1 MLTREVL
8 LRQPSVSSPPPA
20 AVAAAAATA
29 TSPSPSSRARRRVRL
44 RSVAAP
50 RRRSPRRPRRRRRRR
65 GEPRRAIP
73 AGAQAVHFLAR
84 RRRLRR
90 RDRRGVLRAPRLDLR
105 RAVLRGV
112 VHPSVRDPV
121 RLERTA
127 PAPPP
132 AAPPDAAAAAGES
145 LRRPRVAPDASNLRE
160 LVERVVVLVLVL
172 RVEREP
178 SRRANRRAVDVEVE
192 LARGRRRR
200 VERGAF
206 PTNEPAAVEFERRS
220 VGVERV
226 CDFLIRAVLYER
238 KSGWSSKASGGV
250 ERRRGRGLKARD
262 GRRDTPG
269 KVLKDR
275 RS

>member
-1 MLTREVL
+1 
-8 LRQPSVSSPPPA
+8 
-20 AVAAAAATA
+20 
-29 TSPSPSSRARRRVRL
+29 
-44 RSVAAP
+44 
-50 RRRSPRRPRRRRRRR
+50 
-65 GEPRRAIP
+65 
-73 AGAQAVHFLAR
+73 
-84 RRRLRR
+84 
-90 RDRRGVLRAPRLDLR
+90 
-105 RAVLRGV
+105 V

-121 RLERTA
+121 RLERT
-127 PAPPP
+127 P
-132 AAPPDAAAAAGES
+132 AAAAAATAGES
-145 LRRPRVAPDASNLRE
+145 LGRPRLSPDASDLRE

-238 KSGWSSKASGGV
+238 KSGWSLKASGGV
-250 ERRRGRGLKARD
+250 ERRRGRGLKARG